1 MHTKEAQKLAMRRA
15 SPTNKLVYDE
25 FAKIKPKQAEFVQ
38 KAQDFEQRIVPD
50 IIQWN
55 QFDRIVQE
63 SIKSALLGT
72 TSVEQALQQAQVE
85 MEKVL
90 K

>member
-1 MHTKEAQKLAMRRA
+1 MR
-15 SPTNKLVYDE
+15 N
-25 FAKIKPKQAEFVQ
+25 
-38 KAQDFEQRIVPD
+38 VPD

-55 QFDRIVQE
+55 QFDRIIQE

-72 TSVEQALQQAQVE
+72 VDVKQALDQGQAE
-85 MEKVL
+85 MEKAL